1 MQLKEREAI
10 IQKIVEESNQA
21 SKEAGKQRV
30 LVEWRAKLEKEPILF
45 TLYQIDEIVRAVRER
60 LRKSSRRSSKPPT
73 CVSSESSRTA
83 TPHPQTSGTT
93 KPSTSG

>member
-30 LVEWRAKLEKEPILF
+30 LVEWRAKLEKEPIL
-45 TLYQIDEIVRAVRER
+45 LKLHQIDEIVRAVRER
-60 LRKSSRRSSKPPT
+60 LIKAS
-73 CVSSESSRTA
+73 
-83 TPHPQTSGTT
+83 Q
-93 KPSTSG
+93 

>member
-30 LVEWRAKLEKEPILF
+30 LVEWRAKLEKEPILC
-45 TLYQIDEIVRAVRER
+45 TLHQIDEIVRAVRER
-60 LRKSSRRSSKPPT
+60 LIKAS
-73 CVSSESSRTA
+73 
-83 TPHPQTSGTT
+83 Q
-93 KPSTSG
+93 